1 MGYSAEDIEAR
12 AEKLYTLYRTKR
24 HHDSPALDI
33 QHLHRD
39 LGGTIYTVSVYDRE
53 MTITDYTLNPDTQQ
67 WEDIKFE
74 TYLPYCSEGE
84 LESGVVINRNNRF
97 RLAHS
102 IGHLFLHFLPDK
114 SPAPQTVYRLGR
126 SPEESEANHFA
137 ATLTMPRQAFTHHW
151 HHTTGGDLGKQS
163 ELFRTSVGKTQARA
177 YQLGLIPYPP
187 QQGMQQAETPPPDPG
202 THQQGTRAN

>member
-1 MGYSAEDIEAR
+1 MGYSVEYIEES
-12 AEKLYTLYRTKR
+12 AEKLYTLYRAKR

-39 LGGTIYTVSVYDRE
+39 LGGTIYAVNVYEKE
-53 MTITDYTLNPDTQQ
+53 MVVTDYTLNPDTQQ

-74 TYLPYCSEGE
+74 TYLPYAGESE
-84 LESGVVINRNNRF
+84 LESGVIVSGLNRF
-97 RLAHS
+97 RLARS

-126 SPEESEANHFA
+126 SSEESEANHFA
-137 ATLTMPRQAFTHHW
+137 AALTMPRQAFTHHW

-163 ELFRTSVGKTQARA
+163 ELFRTSISKTQARA
-177 YQLGLIPYPP
+177 YQLGLIP
-187 QQGMQQAETPPPDPG
+187 
-202 THQQGTRAN
+202 

>member
-1 MGYSAEDIEAR
+1 MLSYSAEDIEER
-12 AEKLYTLYRTKR
+12 AEKLYTLYRAKR
-24 HHDSPALDI
+24 HHDSPALLI
-33 QHLHRD
+33 RNLHRD
-39 LGGTIYTVSVYDRE
+39 LGGNIYTVSVYDRE
-53 MTITDYTLNPDTQQ
+53 MTITDYTLNPVTQQ
-67 WEDIKFE
+67 WENVRFE
-74 TYLPYCSEGE
+74 TYLPYAGESE
-84 LESGVVINRNNRF
+84 LESGVIVSGLNRF
-97 RLAHS
+97 RLARS

-137 ATLTMPRQAFTHHW
+137 ASLTMPRQAFTHHW

-187 QQGMQQAETPPPDPG
+187 TRHATSRDPSTRPRHPPTRNQG
-202 THQQGTRAN
+202 

>member
-12 AEKLYTLYRTKR
+12 AEKLYTLYRAKR
-24 HHDSPALDI
+24 HHDSPALDV
-33 QHLHRD
+33 QRLHRD
-39 LGGTIYTVSVYDRE
+39 LGGNIYTVSVYDRE
-53 MTITDYTLNPDTQQ
+53 MTITDYTLNPVTQQ
-67 WEDIKFE
+67 WENVRFE
-74 TYLPYCSEGE
+74 TYLPYAGESE
-84 LESGVVINRNNRF
+84 LESGVIVSGLNRF
-97 RLAHS
+97 RLARS

-187 QQGMQQAETPPPDPG
+187 NKACNKQRPLHQTPHPPTRNQG
-202 THQQGTRAN
+202 